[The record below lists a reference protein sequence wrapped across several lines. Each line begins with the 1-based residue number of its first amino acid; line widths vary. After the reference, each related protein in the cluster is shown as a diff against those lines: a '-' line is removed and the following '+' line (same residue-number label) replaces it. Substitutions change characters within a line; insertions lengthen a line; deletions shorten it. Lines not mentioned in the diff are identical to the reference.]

1 MAGVQ
6 CQGQG
11 MDTGT
16 KGYRAYFQSVCVC
29 VCVCV
34 CVYVCVVLCGC
45 IPCLGLSN
53 HQHNSVK
60 LQNCP
65 EQTNNDTT
73 IDQELVT
80 HSLQDKSSLA
90 ACFYK

>member
-34 CVYVCVVLCGC
+34 CVRVCGSMWLY
-45 IPCLGLSN
+45 PLSR
-53 HQHNSVK
+53 S
-60 LQNCP
+60 
-65 EQTNNDTT
+65 E
-73 IDQELVT
+73 
-80 HSLQDKSSLA
+80 
-90 ACFYK
+90 